1 MNRSNLYQ
9 IGKDYEKKGLYE
21 KAYQHFLEAALSE
34 NDADA
39 MNELGYMYYEGEYV
53 RQDYLKAGYY
63 YGMAFDN
70 GADILDY
77 TLIFAA
83 SYWENLFN
91 DHNDMESL
99 KQAMRYY
106 KAAAD
111 RGVGYGNEC
120 LGKIYFDQG
129 DYDKAYENLLKMD
142 ETNPLGFYYMGRMY
156 DEGHVVE
163 QNTETAIDYYKRA
176 VEAGTG
182 VEEYGE
188 DEHAV
193 LAKKRLQ
200 ELGVSCT
207 INTP

>member
-9 IGKDYEKKGLYE
+9 IVKDYEKKGLY
-21 KAYQHFLEAALSE
+21 
-34 NDADA
+34 
-39 MNELGYMYYEGEYV
+39 
-53 RQDYLKAGYY
+53 
-63 YGMAFDN
+63 
-70 GADILDY
+70 
-77 TLIFAA
+77 
-83 SYWENLFN
+83 
-91 DHNDMESL
+91 
-99 KQAMRYY
+99 
-106 KAAAD
+106 
-111 RGVGYGNEC
+111 
-120 LGKIYFDQG
+120 
-129 DYDKAYENLLKMD
+129 
-142 ETNPLGFYYMGRMY
+142 
-156 DEGHVVE
+156 VVE